1 MVKKVTKPTVKK
13 KVTAKPKK
21 FVCYNCGNAVSEKD
35 TQMILTTCKNG
46 KVIEEVYFHADCWV
60 EYFNKCV
67 TKKAKENVA
76 KVQKRVMGL
85 MDNPIVKSMLANVKG
100 TDNLMSMLQMPLTE
114 ETIEQVSQEQIKKVK
129 EKIDNDRKRA
139 SKPRKRTKKAQMH

>member
-21 FVCYNCGNAVSEKD
+21 FVCYNCGNQVLEKD

-46 KVIEEVYFHADCWV
+46 KVIEEVYFHADCWI

-67 TKKAKENVA
+67 TKKAKQNVA
-76 KVQKRVMGL
+76 KVQKKVMGL

-114 ETIEQVSQEQIKKVK
+114 VDIDKVKEKVK
-129 EKIDNDRKRA
+129 EKINEDRK
-139 SKPRKRTKKAQMH
+139 KDGKK